1 MRAWWLAYR
10 GAVLISAF
18 FLAASLAYVLFFTG
32 PDGTHGEF
40 TVGQCTLDGSGVYTC
55 EGTFR
60 PDQASLPA
68 QDGSMTGSA
77 FLPHGARIDA
87 WLSGDELTVDP
98 KQTTAQKIGRWRL
111 VGLAATT
118 SALAVGRAVRAVRR
132 RRRPPTAPV
141 ASG

>member
-32 PDGTHGEF
+32 HDGTHGEF

-55 EGTFR
+55 DGTFR

-68 QDGSMTGSA
+68 QEGSMTGSA
-77 FLPHGARIDA
+77 FLPHGARIGA
-87 WLSGDELTVDP
+87 WLSGGELTVDP
-98 KQTTAQKIGRWRL
+98 RQTTAQKIGRWRL
-111 VGLAATT
+111 VGLAVTT
-118 SALAVGRAVRAVRR
+118 SALAVGRAARR

>member
-55 EGTFR
+55 DGTFR
-60 PDQASLPA
+60 PDQVGLPA
-68 QDGSMTGSA
+68 QDGSVTGSG
-77 FLPHGARIDA
+77 FLPHGSRIGAR
-87 WLSGDELTVDP
+87 LSGDELTVDT
-98 KQTTAQKIGRWRL
+98 KQTIAQKIGRWRL
-111 VGLAATT
+111 VGLAVTF
-118 SALAVGRAVRAVRR
+118 SALAFGRTTRR
-132 RRRPPTAPV
+132 RQPSPAEPV
-141 ASG
+141 TSG

>member
-77 FLPHGARIDA
+77 FLPHGSRVGAR
-87 WLSGDELTVDP
+87 LSGDELTMDK
-98 KQTTAQKIGRWRL
+98 KQTILQQIGQWRI
-111 VGLAATT
+111 VGLAATI
-118 SALAVGRAVRAVRR
+118 SSLAFGRATRR
-132 RRRPPTAPV
+132 RQPQPSPPAPV